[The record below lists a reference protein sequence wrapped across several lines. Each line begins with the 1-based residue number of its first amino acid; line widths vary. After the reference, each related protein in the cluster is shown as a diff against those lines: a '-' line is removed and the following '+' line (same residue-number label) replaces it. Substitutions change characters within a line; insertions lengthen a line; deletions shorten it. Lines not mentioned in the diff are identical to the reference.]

1 MTLRTIQTK
10 DAPAAIG
17 PYSQAVQAGSWLFVS
32 GQIGLSPETGEMVG
46 EDLDHQARQVLEN
59 LKQILTAA
67 GYELPDVVSVDVFL
81 TDMGRFSSFNAI
93 YEKFFST
100 HKPARA
106 LVEVSA
112 LPRGALVEVKC
123 VAFRAG

>member
-1 MTLRTIQTK
+1 MKMIQTK

-17 PYSQAVQAGSWLFVS
+17 PYSQAVQAGNWLFVS
-32 GQIGLSPETGEMVG
+32 GQIGLSPETGEMVS
-46 EDLDHQARQVLEN
+46 EDFDHQARQVLEN
-59 LKQILTAA
+59 LKQILAAA
-67 GYELPDVVSVDVFL
+67 GFELSDVVSVDVFL

-93 YEKFFST
+93 YAKVFST

-112 LPRGALVEVKC
+112 LPRAALVEIKC
-123 VAFRAG
+123 VACRPG